1 MQKNS
6 FFVPASSGFFHSNIQ
21 CNHLFTPGL
30 WKTLWKLLKTPCPM
44 RFSTFPRF
52 HNALLLCKQTTEF
65 FQIGTK
71 TPFFENFLVPNIGR
85 KARVCPQYLVSIG
98 FWKKSYSQ
106 FVNRHLTYISPG
118 GPSRVENR
126 PCGKKRLCFSP
137 ILWYTSGK
145 TPGFPAC
152 FHKFPQVG
160 KKIPRKSPE
169 KWKCIF
175 MREICRTYI
184 LEVVP

>member
-1 MQKNS
+1 MPFFYVNKPRNFSKLEQK
-6 FFVPASSGFFHSNIQ
+6 I
-21 CNHLFTPGL
+21 
-30 WKTLWKLLKTPCPM
+30 
-44 RFSTFPRF
+44 
-52 HNALLLCKQTTEF
+52 
-65 FQIGTK
+65 
-71 TPFFENFLVPNIGR
+71 PFFENFLVPNIGR

-118 GPSRVENR
+118 GPSGVENR